1 MLSAIMVKES
11 ALRLQWLCEN
21 IQPLLTQISNE
32 EFNGFRGEG
41 KWTRKQILGHLIDS
55 AANNHQRF
63 IRAQFE
69 PSPVIVY
76 EQDSWNRFGHYSEM
90 NAELLI
96 TTWVAIN
103 LFLAELIQHI
113 SPSAYGNLISM
124 GNENHVTLA
133 FIIEDYVT
141 HLEHHLKQ
149 IVNY

>member
-1 MLSAIMVKES
+1 MVKES

-21 IQPLLTQISNE
+21 IQPLLAQISDD

-69 PSPVIVY
+69 LSPVIVY
-76 EQDSWNRFGHYSEM
+76 EQVNWNRFGHYSEM
-90 NAELLI
+90 NAQLLI
-96 TTWVAIN
+96 STWAAIN

-113 SPSAYGNLISM
+113 PPSAYGNLISM
-124 GNENHVTLA
+124 GNGDQVTLA
-133 FIIEDYVT
+133 LIIEDYVT
-141 HLEHHLKQ
+141 HLEHHLHQ